1 MRRIILSERHET
13 LAGAPEASENTAATV
28 VPVPQITTT
37 EGLRSAAFGAMTGF
51 AAA

>member
-1 MRRIILSERHET
+1 MRRIMLTERHET
-13 LAGAPEASENTAATV
+13 LADAPKASENTAAAV
-28 VPVPQITTT
+28 VPVPQIPAT